1 MAGLGMMAAS
11 RTNVMPLDQHTEVAV
26 LISGGLDSAVLC
38 VELLGDHSR
47 VHPLYIR
54 CGLRWE
60 EVELAAARA
69 FLAEV
74 RHPRLERL
82 AVLDEPIRD
91 VYGQHWSTGGR
102 GVPGS
107 ETPDDAVYLPG
118 RNVLLTVKASVWCR
132 LREVGALAL
141 GCLGSNPFPDSTP
154 AFFDDLHSVLSRAM
168 SGSPRLIRPF
178 DRLHKNDVVLRGK
191 HLPLHLTF
199 SCIAPVDGLHCGEC
213 NKCAERRMGFRQA
226 GVLDQTPYAGRDQ
239 PLA

>member
-1 MAGLGMMAAS
+1 
-11 RTNVMPLDQHTEVAV
+11 MPLDQHTEAAV

-38 VELLGDHSR
+38 VELLGDYAR

-107 ETPDDAVYLPG
+107 ETPDAAVYLPG

-132 LREVGALAL
+132 LREVGSAGARLP
-141 GCLGSNPFPDSTP
+141 GVQP
-154 AFFDDLHSVLSRAM
+154 VSRQH
-168 SGSPRLIRPF
+168 P
-178 DRLHKNDVVLRGK
+178 
-191 HLPLHLTF
+191 
-199 SCIAPVDGLHCGEC
+199 
-213 NKCAERRMGFRQA
+213 
-226 GVLDQTPYAGRDQ
+226 GVF
-239 PLA
+239 